1 MSLTVAID
9 HRSTFGNQRIRHLSV
24 DFDNS
29 YPMGGETLS
38 PGDMGLRRAD
48 MVTPSPQGGY
58 SFEYDA
64 TNEKLKVLDTVPL
77 LVEEEVVTVAS
88 NAGQL
93 AYKPLYI
100 IAVQSTAGTTTDA
113 FNVIPTGETP
123 LTKQVAVN
131 FTTGALAFLAAD
143 AVTKAK
149 VTYIPQQTSGPL
161 AAATL
166 VVDEEITA
174 SATPVALANRAIA
187 VQYVYDTKSE
197 AEVLM
202 GLEPFDEQP
211 SATHKAVIDIDS
223 SGDTTIDFNATDA
236 DNVMKVTYL
245 KYASFPAGAAI
256 DDADTTL
263 TTAAY
268 DFNGTGNYRALVI
281 PGLGTQVV
289 GEETADG
296 NEVATWEHAASGT
309 AANLVATWDPAT
321 NHLLTANSNAF
332 VTLAMPFFVLDPA
345 SMQPRIGE
353 VANGRDLSALTSVR
367 VLAMGI

>member
-64 TNEKLKVLDTVPL
+64 ANEKLKVLDTVPL

-100 IAVQSTAGTTTDA
+100 VAVQVTAGTTTGA

-123 LTKQVAVN
+123 LTKQVAVT
-131 FTTGALAFLAAD
+131 FTTGALAFLAGD
-143 AVTKAK
+143 AVTAAK

-166 VVDEEITA
+166 VVDEAVTA
-174 SATPVALANRAIA
+174 AAAKKALANRAIA
-187 VQYVYDTKSE
+187 VQYVWDDTDSIID
-197 AEVLM
+197 A
-202 GLEPFDEQP
+202 LEPVGEAP
-211 SATHKAVIDIDS
+211 SATHTAVIDITDGTATKIDS
-223 SGDTTIDFNATDA
+223 HA
-236 DNVMKVTYL
+236 DDEGNTLKVTYL

-256 DDADTTL
+256 DDTDTTL
-263 TTAAY
+263 STGAY
-268 DFNGTGNYRALVI
+268 DFNGTANYRALVV

-289 GEETADG
+289 GEESANNG
-296 NEVATWEHAASGT
+296 VATWEHAASGT
-309 AANLVATWDPAT
+309 AAAGVATWDPAKNYVLT
-321 NHLLTANSNAF
+321 NESSPLT
-332 VTLAMPFFVLDPA
+332 TLAMPFFVLDPA

-353 VANGRDLSALTSVR
+353 VANGRDLSALTDVR